1 MKKYITKANVIN
13 ILLFTQFAI
22 SSIMNI
28 YQLTPE
34 MVQHLSLAL
43 LLIGY
48 WVNTN
53 ESESD
58 E

>member
-1 MKKYITKANVIN
+1 MKKYITKRNIIN
-13 ILLFTQFAI
+13 TLLFIQFVI
-22 SSIMNI
+22 SSVMNI

-34 MVQHLSLAL
+34 MIQHLSLLL

-48 WVNTN
+48 WVNT
-53 ESESD
+53 EGGSD

>member
-1 MKKYITKANVIN
+1 MKKYITKRNIIN
-13 ILLFTQFAI
+13 TLLFIQFVI
-22 SSIMNI
+22 SSVMNI

-34 MVQHLSLAL
+34 MIQHLSLLL

-48 WVNTN
+48 WVNT
-53 ESESD
+53 EGGKD